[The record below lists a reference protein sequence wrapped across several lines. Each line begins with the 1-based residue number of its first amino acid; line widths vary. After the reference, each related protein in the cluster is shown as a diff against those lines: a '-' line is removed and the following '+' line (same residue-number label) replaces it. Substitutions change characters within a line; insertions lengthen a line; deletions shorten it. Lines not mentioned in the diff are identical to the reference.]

1 MSKNQNK
8 STIIDFDNFPRWIIM
23 VLDIFISILALA
35 LAYIV
40 RFDFYTE
47 SYSEIILKEWDNI
60 KNALPFV
67 ILLKFAV
74 FYFFKIHKGLVR
86 HTSLEDVRRIFFALL
101 TFSTILLL
109 AGLVRVLV
117 YDSRFVLPT
126 SVLIVEFLASLLF
139 MIGFRLS
146 IKVLYFEFNKPKTE
160 DRKNILIYGSGVSG
174 LITKRTIEKDPAI
187 HVKVVGFL
195 DDNKKLDG
203 NRLEGTPIFNTLSLD
218 AIIKKYEIAELI
230 VAIQK
235 PNKNNISD
243 VVEVCLENNVEIKR
257 VPSFQKWINGE
268 FSINQI
274 RKINIDDLLSRDPI
288 NLEVEAVKKQLK
300 GKVIL
305 ITGAA
310 GSIGSGIAR
319 QIISY
324 KPDRL
329 ILLDQWESG
338 LYDLHIDL
346 IANGLDENI
355 EVVIGD
361 VRDYSRM
368 KNLFEKLK
376 PSIVFHAAAYKHVP
390 LMEDNPSE
398 AVKTN
403 ILGTKNIV
411 DLADEHGIEKMVMIS
426 TDKAVNPTNVM
437 GASKRIAEIYAQS
450 KNQNSTTQF
459 VTTRFGNVLGSNGS
473 VIPIFKKQIE
483 HGGPIT
489 VTDASVTRYFMTI
502 PEACQ
507 LVLEA
512 GAMGDGGE
520 IFVFDMGKPVK
531 IIDLAKKMIR
541 LSGLELEKDIEIK
554 ITGLRPG
561 EKLYEELLA
570 DKENTLP
577 THHPRILKGK
587 GCSTKPEIFNEID
600 QLILLFEGQDN
611 DAIVKQMKH
620 IVPEFVS
627 NNSQYSKF
635 D

>member
-1 MSKNQNK
+1 MNEKLNTK
-8 STIIDFDNFPRWIIM
+8 VFFDFESVPRWIVM
-23 VLDIFISILALA
+23 VLDVLISLLALA
-35 LAYIV
+35 LAYFV
-40 RFDFYTE
+40 RFDFYTG
-47 SYSEIILKEWDNI
+47 SDIIVTEWNYLKVT
-60 KNALPFV
+60 LPF
-67 ILLKFAV
+67 ILLLKFII
-74 FYFFKIHKGLVR
+74 FYVFKIHKGLVR
-86 HTSLEDVRRIFFALL
+86 HTSLEDVKRIFLALMTYSL
-101 TFSTILLL
+101 ILLVV
-109 AGLVRVLV
+109 GLVQR
-117 YDSRFVLPT
+117 YAFDSRFVLPT

-230 VAIQK
+230 IAIQK

-577 THHPRILKGK
+577 THHPQILKGK